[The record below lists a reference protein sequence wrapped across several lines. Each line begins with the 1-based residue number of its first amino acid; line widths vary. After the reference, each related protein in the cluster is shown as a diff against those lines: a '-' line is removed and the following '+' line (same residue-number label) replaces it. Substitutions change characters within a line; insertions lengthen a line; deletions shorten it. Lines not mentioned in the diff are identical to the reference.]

1 MILEN
6 PIRQKSVNA
15 IRILS
20 TEQITKAN
28 TGHPGICFDAA
39 PTVYTLYA
47 DIMKYSYKIR
57 VGGGVAAQK
66 DKLIKPVQKL
76 LDKQIFAGQGYA
88 GVKVVT
94 ASLGNKAGVYGAAAL
109 NM

>member
-1 MILEN
+1 ML
-6 PIRQKSVNA
+6 
-15 IRILS
+15 
-20 TEQITKAN
+20 
-28 TGHPGICFDAA
+28 
-39 PTVYTLYA
+39 
-47 DIMKYSYKIR
+47 
-57 VGGGVAAQK
+57 GGGVAAQK
-66 DKLIKPVQKL
+66 DKLTKPVQKL